1 MPRKELTKQQ
11 ASQLTSE
18 EYNQLNLSY
27 SSLFK
32 SALLTDSNSIELST
46 LEGVSY
52 TLEVTADGWKVIA
65 GGKPSERER
74 TWEMVEDLLRSVSP
88 LFAEGWNAQ
97 LLQKLQALADAGH
110 GGAGDE
116 ECTSTAWSQ

>member
-18 EYNQLNLSY
+18 EYNQLKLSY
-27 SSLFK
+27 PSLFK
-32 SALLTDSNSIELST
+32 SVSLTDSNSIELST
-46 LEGVSY
+46 LEGESY
-52 TLEVTADGWKVIA
+52 ALQVTADGWKVIT

-110 GGAGDE
+110 GGPGDE
-116 ECTSTAWSQ
+116 ECTETALLQ

>member
-18 EYNQLNLSY
+18 EYSQLKLSY

-32 SALLTDSNSIELST
+32 SVSLTDSNSIELST
-46 LEGVSY
+46 LEGESY
-52 TLEVTADGWKVIA
+52 VLQVTADGWKVIA

-110 GGAGDE
+110 SDDE
-116 ECTSTAWSQ
+116 ESTPTAQSQ

>member
-11 ASQLTSE
+11 ASHLTSE
-18 EYNQLNLSY
+18 EYNQLRLSY
-27 SSLFK
+27 PSLFQ
-32 SALLTDSNSIELST
+32 SVSLTDSSLIELST
-46 LEGVSY
+46 LEGETY
-52 TLEVTADGWKVIA
+52 ALRVTADGWRVIA

-74 TWEMVEDLLRSVSP
+74 TWEMVEDVLRSVSP

-110 GGAGDE
+110 GGPSDE
-116 ECTSTAWSQ
+116 ECTPTAQSQ

>member
-18 EYNQLNLSY
+18 EYNQLKLSY

-32 SALLTDSNSIELST
+32 SLSLTDSNSLELST
-46 LEGVSY
+46 LEDETYV
-52 TLEVTADGWKVIA
+52 LHVTADGWKVIA
-65 GGKPSERER
+65 GGNPSERER
-74 TWEMVEDLLRSVSP
+74 TWEMAEDLLRSVSP

-97 LLQKLQALADAGH
+97 LLQKLQALADAGN
-110 GGAGDE
+110 DE
-116 ECTSTAWSQ
+116 LDNEENTPTAQSQ